1 MHHPAARPVTLGPI
15 SCIQHRLDA
24 AEKPAYRKE
33 RIMTSEALPKG
44 YEPADVEARWIAYWQ
59 EDKTFTPDPDGPGEP
74 YSIVIP
80 PPNVTGALHMGHALN
95 ITLQDILCRYH
106 RQKGRK
112 VLWVPGT
119 DHAGIATQNV
129 VERSLAKQGTSREEL
144 GREEFIKRV
153 WKWREDYGGRILNQI
168 RRLGAS
174 VDWSR
179 ERFTFDEGLSRAVRE
194 VFVRLYD
201 EGLIYQGDYI
211 INWCP
216 RCQTALADLEVE
228 YATHPGKLYS
238 IRYQVEG
245 MDAPLIIAT
254 TRPETLLGDTA
265 VAVHPDDE
273 RYTDYVGKYAILP
286 LIGRRLPIIADAY
299 VEREFGTGCLKV
311 TPAHDMNDF
320 ELGRKHGL
328 DTIAIM
334 DEAGRI
340 NDNAPEKYRGL
351 DRDAAREAI
360 IADLKAGNFLE
371 GIKDYEHNVGE
382 CYRCHTVIEPYVSK
396 QWFVRTAPLAKVA
409 REAVEQGRTVILPEQ
424 WTKTYYDWL
433 DNIRDWCI
441 SRQIWWGHRIP
452 AWTCDA
458 CGRLVVSREDP
469 TVCPDCGGHL
479 TQDPDVLD
487 TWFSSALWPFSTLGW
502 PDKTRELEVFYPTT
516 VLSTAFDIL
525 FFWVARMMMMGLHFM
540 DEVPFRNVYIHA
552 LVRDA
557 EGRKMSKSLGNGI
570 DPLAMMD
577 RYGTDALRFTLTA
590 FAAMGRDIK
599 LSEDRIEGYR
609 HFVNKI
615 WNAARFALPHVSGEL
630 ADITL
635 AEASRTGLCHA
646 SILSRLE
653 RLKTAVAAAIEGY
666 QFNDAAQDL
675 YAFFWREF
683 CDWYLEM
690 AKVDLSDQDTRKQG
704 AARKVLLTVLSE
716 VLVLMHPIMPFVTQ
730 EIWSKLPGVTEPNLA
745 RMPYPPSRPELVSEP
760 VETAME
766 LIKAVVTGVRNIR
779 AELNINPGLKLTALV
794 HTEDADQTASLSANA
809 PMIRFL
815 AKLDRFEAGP
825 DVVAPKASA
834 SAAAGACAL
843 FVPLAGAVDFDVEFL
858 RLSKEE
864 VKTVKDLTVV
874 EKKLGNED
882 FVSRAPAD
890 VVAKEREK
898 QGSLTERLTKLRELK
913 ERIKKLMGE
922 EA

>member
-1 MHHPAARPVTLGPI
+1 M
-15 SCIQHRLDA
+15 S
-24 AEKPAYRKE
+24 
-33 RIMTSEALPKG
+33 SEALPKG
-44 YEPADVEARWIAYWQ
+44 YEPADVEARWIAYWRD
-59 EDKTFTPDPDGPGEP
+59 EETFTPDLDAPGEP

-95 ITLQDILCRYH
+95 VTIQDILCRYY

-129 VERSLAKQGTSREEL
+129 VERKLAAEGSSREAL
-144 GREEFIKRV
+144 GREAFIERV
-153 WKWREDYGGRILNQI
+153 WQWREEYGGKILNQI

-179 ERFTFDEGLSRAVRE
+179 ERFTMDEGLSRAVRE
-194 VFVRLYD
+194 VFVRLYE
-201 EGLIYQGDYI
+201 EGLIYRGDYI

-216 RCQTALADLEVE
+216 RCHTALADLEVE
-228 YATHPGKLYS
+228 YAPHIGKLYH
-238 IRYQVEG
+238 IRYPVEG
-245 MDAPLIIAT
+245 TDTFVTVAT
-254 TRPETLLGDTA
+254 TRPETMLGDTA
-265 VAVHPDDE
+265 VAVHPEDE
-273 RYTDYVGKYAILP
+273 RYKEFVGKYVILP
-286 LIGRRLPIIADAY
+286 LVGRRIPIIADAY

-328 DTIAIM
+328 ETIAVM

-340 NDNAPEKYRGL
+340 NDNAPEKYRGMDRTVARKAVIEELKELHLL
-351 DRDAAREAI
+351 DDIR
-360 IADLKAGNFLE
+360 
-371 GIKDYEHNVGE
+371 DYEHNVGE

-409 REAVEQGRTVILPEQ
+409 REAVEQGRTVILPEM

-458 CGRLVVSREDP
+458 CGKLVVTREDP
-469 TVCPDCGGHL
+469 TVCPDCGGTL
-479 TQDPDVLD
+479 TRDPDVLD

-502 PDKTRELEVFYPTT
+502 PDQTRELKMFYPTS

-540 DEVPFRNVYIHA
+540 GDVPFKQVYIHA
-552 LVRDA
+552 LVRDG

-570 DPLAMMD
+570 DPLAMVE

-599 LSEDRIEGYR
+599 LSEERIEGYR
-609 HFVNKI
+609 HFVNKL
-615 WNAARFALPHVSGEL
+615 WNAARFALMHIAEGAP
-630 ADITL
+630 DMPL
-635 AEASRTGLCHA
+635 AEAAQAGLCHA
-646 SILSRLE
+646 AILSRLE
-653 RLKTAVAAAIEGY
+653 RLKGTVSAAIEGY
-666 QFNDAAQDL
+666 QFNEAAQEL

-690 AKVDLSDQDTRKQG
+690 AKVDLSGEDADRKG
-704 AARKVLLTVLSE
+704 AAKRVLTTVLSE
-716 VLVLMHPIMPFVTQ
+716 VLILMHPIMPYVTQ
-730 EIWSKLPGVTEPNLA
+730 EIWSKLPETADPNLA
-745 RMPYPPSRPELVSEP
+745 KMPYPASRPELVSE
-760 VETAME
+760 TAEADLE
-766 LIKAVVTGVRNIR
+766 LLKAVVTAVRNIR

-794 HTEDADQTASLSANA
+794 HADNSEQVASLTANTA
-809 PMIRFL
+809 MIAFL
-815 AKLDRFEAGP
+815 AKLERFEAGTEI
-825 DVVAPKASA
+825 VAPKASA
-834 SAAAGACAL
+834 SAAAGTCAL
-843 FVPLAGAVDFDVEFL
+843 FVPLSGAVDFDVEFL

-882 FVSRAPAD
+882 FISRAPAE

-898 QGSLTERLTKLRELK
+898 QEALGERLSRLRELK
-913 ERIKKLMGE
+913 ERIKKLMAE
-922 EA
+922 

>member
-1 MHHPAARPVTLGPI
+1 
-15 SCIQHRLDA
+15 
-24 AEKPAYRKE
+24 
-33 RIMTSEALPKG
+33 MTSEALPKG